1 LERVEQQRTSTAA
14 APNSTIMPQDDKN
27 DKMVDR
33 MLSRKSGVRN
43 SAKAQTSRPA
53 GDIISRQF
61 TPSASQAVTT
71 AAQRR
76 ISNLTAKFYIEPSK
90 KLPVLDVCDVLV
102 IGAGPAGLSAA
113 VAASRAGADTMLLER
128 YGCFGGVITTVG
140 METLGWYRYEGTTDV
155 EGIGI
160 EMEKMAAR
168 MNPNSTKFAFNESE
182 CLDAEMFKLVADN
195 LVEESGVRPL
205 LHTFVVDTIKEG
217 HTITGVIVESKSGRM
232 VVRAKR
238 IIDCTGDADV
248 AYFAGA
254 KCRQNKKQDAMGL
267 TQVFNA
273 AGVNTKLFKEHIA
286 NNSATYA
293 DWSEGEWQ
301 QQTTGKEESL
311 KSPYLSKEFTQA
323 AAEGIVPANLPGQS
337 LGGTWSGIS
346 DAGEATNLNLVHMK
360 GFNPLDVR
368 DLTKAEMI
376 GRKNALNALIV
387 LKNKLPGFEN
397 SKLRNFGM
405 TIGIRDSRK
414 IIGQYNLTGD
424 DVLDQARFEDS
435 IGIFPEFVDGYNIL
449 VLPTSGRY
457 FHVPYRCMITPDI
470 DNLLVAGRCVAGD
483 NTSHAAM
490 RNMMACCVTGQGAGV
505 AAAISLRENVTTNNI
520 LNNFKPVQEE
530 LKKQGVRLF

>member
-1 LERVEQQRTSTAA
+1 
-14 APNSTIMPQDDKN
+14 M
-27 DKMVDR
+27 
-33 MLSRKSGVRN
+33 
-43 SAKAQTSRPA
+43 A
-53 GDIISRQF
+53 G
-61 TPSASQAVTT
+61 
-71 AAQRR
+71 
-76 ISNLTAKFYIEPSK
+76 
-90 KLPVLDVCDVLV
+90 DVLV

-387 LKNKLPGFEN
+387 LQNKLPGFEN

-449 VLPTSGRY
+449 VLPTSGKR
-457 FHVPYRCMITPDI
+457 R
-470 DNLLVAGRCVAGD
+470 
-483 NTSHAAM
+483 
-490 RNMMACCVTGQGAGV
+490 
-505 AAAISLRENVTTNNI
+505 
-520 LNNFKPVQEE
+520 
-530 LKKQGVRLF
+530 

>member
-1 LERVEQQRTSTAA
+1 
-14 APNSTIMPQDDKN
+14 M
-27 DKMVDR
+27 
-33 MLSRKSGVRN
+33 
-43 SAKAQTSRPA
+43 A
-53 GDIISRQF
+53 G
-61 TPSASQAVTT
+61 
-71 AAQRR
+71 
-76 ISNLTAKFYIEPSK
+76 
-90 KLPVLDVCDVLV
+90 DVLV

-273 AGVNTKLFKEHIA
+273 AGVNTELFKEHIA

-449 VLPTSGRY
+449 VLPTSGKRRQRIFFFSLTTLVKTDFFFLFLFFLFL
-457 FHVPYRCMITPDI
+457 FHFFHRS
-470 DNLLVAGRCVAGD
+470 LLSC
-483 NTSHAAM
+483 T
-490 RNMMACCVTGQGAGV
+490 
-505 AAAISLRENVTTNNI
+505 ISLYDYT
-520 LNNFKPVQEE
+520 
-530 LKKQGVRLF
+530 